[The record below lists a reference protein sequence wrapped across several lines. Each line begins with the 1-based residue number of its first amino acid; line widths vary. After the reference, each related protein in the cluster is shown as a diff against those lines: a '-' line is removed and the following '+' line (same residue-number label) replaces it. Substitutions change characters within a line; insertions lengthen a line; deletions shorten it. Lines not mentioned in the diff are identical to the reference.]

1 MPENTAPRG
10 IEGWPDWSILI
21 VDDEPGMRN
30 FLVKTLV
37 PRCRSVHSAGSAEEG
52 AQALQAQHFDLIIL
66 DIAMPGLS
74 GVGWLKALRESGYRG
89 HVILITAFADLD
101 TAIEALRAGASDFIL
116 KPFRVPQSLNAIKHC
131 FESSRLQ
138 RENFVLRSRTRS
150 AVHRV

>member
-1 MPENTAPRG
+1 MLMRMAENTAPRG

-89 HVILITAFADLD
+89 HVIL
-101 TAIEALRAGASDFIL
+101 
-116 KPFRVPQSLNAIKHC
+116 
-131 FESSRLQ
+131 
-138 RENFVLRSRTRS
+138 
-150 AVHRV
+150 